1 MKTRQALAA
10 SAVIALAL
18 TLTTGSAA
26 AQQKQSYP
34 TKPIRLISPFAPG
47 GGTDILARLLGPQV
61 SEALGQSVV
70 VDNRPGGGGSVGAAT
85 VVRAEPDG
93 YTLILVSGSH
103 GANAALHDLPYDSVK
118 DITPIILIGTTGLI
132 SSWYPKSPITSIKE
146 VIAFAKANP
155 GKLLF
160 GSAGV
165 GGLGHM
171 AQELFRLQTGVTI
184 THVPYKGSGPV
195 MTALLT
201 GEVHSSFSSSVSSM
215 PHIKAGRLR
224 PIAVT
229 PPRRMAALPDVPT
242 IGETVP
248 GYEVVLWYGIWGP
261 KGMPKDIALRLNA
274 EFAKV
279 LRTDAMKTGLAG
291 EGLELAGG
299 SPEEFR
305 ERIRSD
311 VEKWKKVVKEANIKV
326 SG

>member
-1 MKTRQALAA
+1 MKTRIVRVTSTVVAMTLSLAA
-10 SAVIALAL
+10 GSAV
-18 TLTTGSAA
+18 
-26 AQQKQSYP
+26 AQQKYP
-34 TKPIRLISPFAPG
+34 VKPIRLVSPFAPG
-47 GGTDILARLLGPQV
+47 GGTDILARLLAQPI
-61 SEALGQSVV
+61 SEALGQTIV

-93 YTLILVSGSH
+93 YTLILVSGSY
-103 GANAALHDLPYDSVK
+103 GANAALHNLPYDSVT
-118 DITPIILIGTTGLI
+118 DITPIILIGTTGLV
-132 SSWYPKSPITSIKE
+132 SSWFPKSPITSIKD
-146 VIAFAKANP
+146 VITFAKANP

-184 THVPYKGSGPV
+184 THVPYKGTGPV

-201 GEVHSSFSSSVSSM
+201 GEVHSSFSSSVASM

-229 PPRRMAALPDVPT
+229 PSRRMAALPEVPT
-242 IGETVP
+242 ISETVP

-261 KGMPKDIALRLNA
+261 KGMPKDVALRLNA

-279 LRTDAMKTGLAG
+279 IRTDAMKTWFAG
-291 EGLELAGG
+291 EGMEIAAGPPG
-299 SPEEFR
+299 QFL

-326 SG
+326 AG

>member
-1 MKTRQALAA
+1 M
-10 SAVIALAL
+10 
-18 TLTTGSAA
+18 
-26 AQQKQSYP
+26 
-34 TKPIRLISPFAPG
+34 ISP
-47 GGTDILARLLGPQV
+47 
-61 SEALGQSVV
+61 
-70 VDNRPGGGGSVGAAT
+70 
-85 VVRAEPDG
+85 
-93 YTLILVSGSH
+93 
-103 GANAALHDLPYDSVK
+103 
-118 DITPIILIGTTGLI
+118 TGLI
-132 SSWYPKSPITSIKE
+132 SSWYPKSPITSIKD
-146 VIAFAKANP
+146 VITYARANP

-184 THVPYKGSGPV
+184 THVPYKGTGPV

-201 GEVHSSFSSSVSSM
+201 GEVHSSFSSSVGSM

-229 PPRRMAALPDVPT
+229 TSTRMAALPDVPS
-242 IGETVP
+242 ISETVP

-261 KGMPKDIALRLNA
+261 KGMPRDIAQRLNA

-279 LRTDAMKTGLAG
+279 LRTEAMKTWFAG
-291 EGLELAGG
+291 DGMDIAGG
-299 SPEEFR
+299 PPEEFR